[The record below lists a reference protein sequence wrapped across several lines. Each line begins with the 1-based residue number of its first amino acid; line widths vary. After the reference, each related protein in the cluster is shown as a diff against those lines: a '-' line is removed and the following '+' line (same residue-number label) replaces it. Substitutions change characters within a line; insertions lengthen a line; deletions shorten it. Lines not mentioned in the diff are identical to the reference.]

1 MTNSLSSPPLSMLTA
16 ALEVDSSV
24 KILLFLSSFLIDPV
38 VRIVDL
44 LGQKRVILLE
54 KSSSYEVSSSSQ
66 QIMQKSG
73 INFSILSALVFWTGL
88 GKPSGWKLSCV
99 FSNQC
104 FDCDQQTRRF

>member
-38 VRIVDL
+38 VRFVDL
-44 LGQKRVILLE
+44 LGKKRVILLE

-88 GKPSGWKLSCV
+88 GKLSGWKTFMCLFKSV
-99 FSNQC
+99 F
-104 FDCDQQTRRF
+104 